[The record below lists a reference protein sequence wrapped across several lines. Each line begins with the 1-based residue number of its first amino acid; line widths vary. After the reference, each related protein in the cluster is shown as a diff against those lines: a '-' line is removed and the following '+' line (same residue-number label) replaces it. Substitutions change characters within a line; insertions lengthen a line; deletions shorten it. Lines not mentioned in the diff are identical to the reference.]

1 MSNAQAKG
9 ERNYG
14 IELFRIFSMLMI
26 VILHINMNGGLM
38 GCFPNVDAK
47 YTTLWFGETFCFASG
62 SAFTDA
68 AGTFSGG
75 AERRRYH
82 APLDFSNQPDCDRH
96 SGCHPLFCRA

>member
-1 MSNAQAKG
+1 MSNAQVKG

-47 YTTLWFGETFCFASG
+47 YTTLWFGETNNVNFLPMIANPFDSG
-62 SAFTDA
+62 SIAT
-68 AGTFSGG
+68 S
-75 AERRRYH
+75 
-82 APLDFSNQPDCDRH
+82 
-96 SGCHPLFCRA
+96 